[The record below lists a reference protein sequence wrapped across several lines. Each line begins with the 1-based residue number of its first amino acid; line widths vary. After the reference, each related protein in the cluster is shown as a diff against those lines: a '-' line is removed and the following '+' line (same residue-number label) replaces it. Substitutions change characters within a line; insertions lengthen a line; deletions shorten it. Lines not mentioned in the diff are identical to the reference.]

1 MIHGARIGDTEG
13 DVPRSTTPALDVA
26 GAIAARLGVK
36 SFGYTE
42 YDPPETDAT
51 IVATTQSPTLRERVT
66 QMMEDSDNVMAEA
79 IGREIDGTDPTG
91 ATRAILAE
99 VGFDLTG
106 VNLLDSSGLSVDNL
120 IPPALLTEVFTQA
133 VSNQALRPLI
143 GTLPIAGG
151 TGTLYERF
159 EGMSGRG
166 WVRAKTG
173 TLTETSA
180 LTGVVVSQSE
190 HIYSFAL
197 LSTDANV
204 LDQRAAMDEFTSVI
218 REF

>member
-1 MIHGARIGDTEG
+1 
-13 DVPRSTTPALDVA
+13 
-26 GAIAARLGVK
+26 
-36 SFGYTE
+36 
-42 YDPPETDAT
+42 
-51 IVATTQSPTLRERVT
+51 
-66 QMMEDSDNVMAEA
+66 MA
-79 IGREIDGTDPTG
+79 
-91 ATRAILAE
+91 
-99 VGFDLTG
+99 
-106 VNLLDSSGLSVDNL
+106 
-120 IPPALLTEVFTQA
+120 
-133 VSNQALRPLI
+133 
-143 GTLPIAGG
+143 
-151 TGTLYERF
+151 
-159 EGMSGRG
+159 GRG